1 LEFVTSWDGTLRRI
15 ARQPSQIQGCLNP
28 FL

>member
-1 LEFVTSWDGTLRRI
+1 LEFVTSLDGTLRRI
-15 ARQPSQIQGCLNP
+15 AQQPSQIQGYLNP